1 LDKKLA
7 KLNLGQF
14 LFLQFVGQN
23 VGHAVFKSILET
35 LAMEDRNIRM
45 PQLKGLAIP
54 ALEFQVGLSIHWI
67 Y

>member
-1 LDKKLA
+1 MDKKLA

-54 ALEFQVGLSIHWI
+54 ALEFQVWVYKIQ
-67 Y
+67 